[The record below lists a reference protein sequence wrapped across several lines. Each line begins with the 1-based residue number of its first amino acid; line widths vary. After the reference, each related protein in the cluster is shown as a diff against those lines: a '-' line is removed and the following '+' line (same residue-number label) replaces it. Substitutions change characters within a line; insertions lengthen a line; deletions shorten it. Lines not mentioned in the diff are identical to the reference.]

1 MHVVQLVGVAFFSAK
16 IQSPTPKH
24 QRIQNLLHPDDKGC
38 TDNPV
43 SLSVFV
49 NDLNK
54 ATCSSSFWADM
65 LLKLHTTI
73 INVSVYSANQ
83 IHSIRHI

>member
-1 MHVVQLVGVAFFSAK
+1 MHVVQSVGVASFSAK
-16 IQSPTPKH
+16 IQPPTPTH
-24 QRIQNLLHPDDKGC
+24 QGIQSLIHPDDKGC
-38 TDNPV
+38 TDNPA

-54 ATCSSSFWADM
+54 TTCSQSFWADM

-73 INVSVYSANQ
+73 INVFVY
-83 IHSIRHI
+83 